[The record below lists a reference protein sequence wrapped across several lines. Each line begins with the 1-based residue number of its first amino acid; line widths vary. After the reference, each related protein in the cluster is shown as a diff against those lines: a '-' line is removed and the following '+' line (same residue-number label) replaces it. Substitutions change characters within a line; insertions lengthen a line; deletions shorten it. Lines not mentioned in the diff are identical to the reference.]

1 MTWEKSGEFVESDVV
16 EWTEAIWP
24 PNHSRRRNERRG
36 GRGRAAPRPWGKQKV
51 TAQITAVDGD
61 FVKLTILKSEITEN
75 IIGSE
80 LKPHK
85 VGTTITKKRQTLQRG
100 EPERLLWSEEDVRK
114 ALLSE
119 PQSL

>member
-1 MTWEKSGEFVESDVV
+1 MAWTQSGEFVESDVV

-24 PNHSRRRNERRG
+24 PSHSRRRKKS
-36 GRGRAAPRPWGKQKV
+36 RPWGKQKV

-61 FVKLTILKSEITEN
+61 FVKLTILRSSITEN

-85 VGTTITKKRQTLQRG
+85 VGTIITKKRQTLMRG

-114 ALLSE
+114 ALLE
-119 PQSL
+119 HHHPQ

>member
-24 PNHSRRRNERRG
+24 PNHSRRRKKS
-36 GRGRAAPRPWGKQKV
+36 RPWGKQKV

-85 VGTTITKKRQTLQRG
+85 VGTTITKKRQTLLRG

-114 ALLSE
+114 TLLSYNDGAH
-119 PQSL
+119 

>member
-1 MTWEKSGEFVESDVV
+1 MAWTQSGEFVESDVV

-24 PNHSRRRNERRG
+24 PSHSRRRKRS
-36 GRGRAAPRPWGKQKV
+36 RPWGKQKV

-61 FVKLTILKSEITEN
+61 FVKLTVLRSAIVEN

-85 VGTTITKKRQTLQRG
+85 VGTTITKKRQTLLRG
-100 EPERLLWSEEDVRK
+100 KPERLLWSEEDVRNV
-114 ALLSE
+114 LLE
-119 PQSL
+119 KY